1 MRRFLRVVF
10 GLKPKTTKP
19 LPDQPR
25 ESLEEYIR
33 ELEDDYYPWY
43 DKASR
48 RNKYLWMIAQVTVI
62 VVGFATAIV
71 AALANDLSLVSI
83 TMPRLLLII
92 LPIISSFA
100 ATVLVQARLLERKM
114 LRERGRQ
121 TIQGLIARAKVDFA
135 QAKTDESLSEIHKKL
150 IKAVQ
155 DLEERQ
161 ALEAGSLF
169 SRSNKDGQPG

>member
-1 MRRFLRVVF
+1 MTRVEAYRSFGMRRFLRVIF
-10 GLKPKTTKP
+10 GLKPKTAKP
-19 LPDQPR
+19 LPHQPR
-25 ESLEEYIR
+25 EFLEKYIR

-43 DKASR
+43 EKTSR

-71 AALANDLSLVSI
+71 AALAKDLSLVSI

-114 LRERGRQ
+114 LRE
-121 TIQGLIARAKVDFA
+121 
-135 QAKTDESLSEIHKKL
+135 
-150 IKAVQ
+150 
-155 DLEERQ
+155 
-161 ALEAGSLF
+161 
-169 SRSNKDGQPG
+169 